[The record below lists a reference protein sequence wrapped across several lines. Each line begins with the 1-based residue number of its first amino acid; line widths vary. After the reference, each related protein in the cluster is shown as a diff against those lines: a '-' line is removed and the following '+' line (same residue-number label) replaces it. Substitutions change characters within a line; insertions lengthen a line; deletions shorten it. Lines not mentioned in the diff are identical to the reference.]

1 MVRVCNKILQG
12 LGELKIAQPNN
23 HDRIDRPPI
32 IDWDLAVG
40 FFDGASQDRGNKCG
54 FGALLK
60 CPFLGTLRF
69 KMNCGRGTNTR
80 GELLALWC
88 ILYFACYKKLSRLQ
102 LVGDSKI
109 IIDWFT
115 NENYLQVVTLQP
127 WMSKIQALRGKF
139 LQLKAQHIYK

>member
-1 MVRVCNKILQG
+1 
-12 LGELKIAQPNN
+12 
-23 HDRIDRPPI
+23 
-32 IDWDLAVG
+32 VG

-60 CPFLGTLRF
+60 CPVLGTLKF
-69 KMNCGRGTNTR
+69 NMNCGRGTNTM

-115 NENYLQVVTLQP
+115 NKNYLQVVTLQR
-127 WMSKIQALRGKF
+127 WMSKIQVLRGKF